1 MVETVL
7 ITGVEE
13 ANPVPPCI
21 ELQGVFDARAA
32 RSALETLRRYAGMDL
47 VLVDFS
53 KVRFFQDFALD
64 LFAQELNRL
73 PEIRLQTRGL
83 PGHPA
88 RLLEYLHIDPHTL
101 TPIRMSR
108 RCPAYHPARDNRDL
122 DD

>member
-7 ITGVEE
+7 ITETVETS
-13 ANPVPPCI
+13 PVPPCI

-32 RSALETLRRYAGMDL
+32 RSALETLRRYVGMNL

-64 LFAQELNRL
+64 LFAQELSQL
-73 PEIRLQTRGL
+73 PGIRLQTRGL

-108 RCPAYHPARDNRDL
+108 SCPAYHPARNNHDL

>member
-7 ITGVEE
+7 ITEAVETTPE
-13 ANPVPPCI
+13 LPSL
-21 ELQGVFDARAA
+21 ELQGSFDVRAA
-32 RSALETLRRYAGMDL
+32 RNALETLRRYAGTSL

-64 LFAQELNRL
+64 FFAQELSQL

-101 TPIRMSR
+101 TPIRVSR